1 MIFEFEDQLKREK
14 VVNKGFSV
22 VNELET
28 LKMHSKFIKYTQ
40 LNLGEAYH

>member
-22 VNELET
+22 VNDLET
-28 LKMHSKFIKYTQ
+28 QRMHSKLIKYAQ